1 MQLVSPKHN
10 EDVEGLMVVYHGEE
24 GEWLK
29 LQALQLMLR
38 LQVQKMR
45 EIWQLPEVFE
55 VNKLP

>member
-10 EDVEGLMVVYHGEE
+10 EDLEVLMIVYHGEE

-55 VNKLP
+55 VSYPA

>member
-1 MQLVSPKHN
+1 MQLVSPCYHDN
-10 EDVEGLMVVYHGEE
+10 LEVLMLVYHGEE

-45 EIWQLPEVFE
+45 EIWQLPDVFE
-55 VNKLP
+55 VS

>member
-1 MQLVSPKHN
+1 MK
-10 EDVEGLMVVYHGEE
+10 VYHGEE

-45 EIWQLPEVFE
+45 EIWLLPDVFE
-55 VNKLP
+55 VSLSIHSQGNNSRFRQS

>member
-1 MQLVSPKHN
+1 MI
-10 EDVEGLMVVYHGEE
+10 VYHGEE

-38 LQVQKMR
+38 LQVHKIR

-55 VNKLP
+55 VSFSDMKVVRADP